1 MKPARW
7 PRLKKWFKRL
17 AFALIAF
24 VTLVALGLAIE
35 GYRAKRAW
43 YACQNELAA
52 LGESLDWQ
60 AHVAAPVPDDQNLL
74 ATPLL
79 AACFG
84 FDAGTEPL
92 HEHADRTDACAE
104 LRRLS
109 GWTDPLSGPGS
120 WRRGTVVPLAEW
132 QTTLRST
139 SLAGTKPL
147 SAAMRADFAESFGG
161 SPEDYETTVD
171 PSAESALA
179 ALRSRPPAGPVDD
192 LRFLLG
198 MHQAELDEIRLAA
211 RRPFAQLPL
220 DPSVFSETF
229 LSRLG
234 AFKGLARLFGISS
247 WTELTAGNP
256 EAAVTDV
263 ETMLALSDAAVS
275 QPLLISALVQIAM
288 VESAISPIWA
298 GLAER
303 RWDDAQ
309 LARLEARLDRVNLV
323 ADMRHC
329 LRGERVFALTL
340 LSAAQTRTELDSNV
354 VGEDMMPLYRALRWW
369 PRAFLYRNQINIARA
384 YQEILIDPLDAA
396 GPSVRLRKAAE
407 DQATRASYKTVSP
420 YNFFLPLLLPAVEA
434 AAEKA
439 AAGQVTVTL
448 ARVACVLERYRL
460 ADGVYPETL
469 EELTPRFLDR
479 IPPDPINGGPLLYRR
494 EDFDRFAL
502 YSVGPNENDDGGVTS
517 APAHGGSFGI
527 TARPGDWIWRSH
539 PVGSP

>member
-7 PRLKKWFKRL
+7 PRVKKWFKRL
-17 AFALIAF
+17 GFALIAF

-43 YACQNELAA
+43 DACQNELAA
-52 LGESLDWQ
+52 MGESLNWQ

-84 FDAGTEPL
+84 FDASTESPRQQA
-92 HEHADRTDACAE
+92 ERTDACAE
-104 LRRLS
+104 LHRLS
-109 GWTDPLSGPGS
+109 DWTHRLSGPGS
-120 WRRGTVVPLAEW
+120 WRQGTVVPLADW
-132 QTTLRST
+132 QATLRST
-139 SLAGTKPL
+139 HGAGAKPL
-147 SAAMRADFAESFGG
+147 SAAMRADLAESFGG
-161 SPEDYETTVD
+161 SPEDYEATAD
-171 PSAESALA
+171 PSSESAWE
-179 ALRSRPPAGPVDD
+179 ALRNRPPASPVDD

-220 DPSVFSETF
+220 DPAVFSETF
-229 LSRLG
+229 MARLSAL
-234 AFKGLARLFGISS
+234 KPLARLFAISS

-256 EAAVTDV
+256 EAAVTDI
-263 ETMLALSDAAVS
+263 ETMLSLSDAPVS
-275 QPLLISALVQIAM
+275 QPLLISALVQIAL

-298 GLAER
+298 GLVER

-309 LARLEARLDRVNLV
+309 LARLEARLDQVNLV
-323 ADMRHC
+323 ADMRRC

-340 LSAAQTRTELDSNV
+340 LSAAQTRTGQDSNV
-354 VGEDMMPLYRALRWW
+354 LGDDMMPIYRALRWW

-396 GPSVRLRKAAE
+396 GPSVRFRVPVE
-407 DQATRASYKTVSP
+407 DQATQAGYRTVSP
-420 YNFFLPLLLPAVEA
+420 YNVFLPMLLPAVET

-460 ADGVYPETL
+460 AAGVYPETL
-469 EELTPRFLDR
+469 EDLTPRFLDR

-494 EDFDRFAL
+494 DDPDRFAL
-502 YSVGPNENDDGGVTS
+502 YSVGPNEKDDGGVTS
-517 APAHGGSFGI
+517 APDRGWSFGS
-527 TARPGDWIWRSH
+527 TARHGDWIWRSQ
-539 PVGSP
+539 PVASP